1 MKTKYRIKWTLTNR
15 ILAGKN
21 FEGLENKQ
29 FPQEMNVC
37 HFSFFWLSSNVGC
50 LATKFY

>member
-1 MKTKYRIKWTLTNR
+1 MDTNKQNSCC
-15 ILAGKN
+15 GKN